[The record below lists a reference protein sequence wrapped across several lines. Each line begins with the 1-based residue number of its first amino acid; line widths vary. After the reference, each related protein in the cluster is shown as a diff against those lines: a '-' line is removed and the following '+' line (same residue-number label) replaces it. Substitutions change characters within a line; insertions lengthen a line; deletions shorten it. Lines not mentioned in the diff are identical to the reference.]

1 MKLIKRKTRKAI
13 EKSVSKAIRKHGP
26 KIATGLAA
34 GLASSIATYISNDES
49 GTSGGKRK
57 KGKKGKLANLLP
69 KEGIGKTLA
78 KVPGVKQVGDLLPGG
93 DSGKKKT
100 PTHSGATKGSSSK
113 KSGGKRA
120 KKQTKP

>member
-13 EKSVSKAIRKHGP
+13 EKSLSKAIRKHGP

-34 GLASSIATYISNDES
+34 GLASSIATYVSNDQS
-49 GTSGGKRK
+49 GSGGKRK
-57 KGKKGKLANLLP
+57 KGKKGRLMNFLP
-69 KEGIGKTLA
+69 KEGIGNTLA

-100 PTHSGATKGSSSK
+100 RTHSGATKGSSRK

-120 KKQTKP
+120 KKQAKP